1 MSAQEVAPTPSSRAT
16 EFVPVE
22 GGTETTSA
30 ELLLVVAYVI
40 MWGLLL
46 GFLGLGWRR
55 QKQLETRLS
64 ELERTI
70 AGKAPEA

>member
-1 MSAQEVAPTPSSRAT
+1 VTAQVGTPSSRSS

-22 GGTETTSA
+22 GGGETTSA
-30 ELLLVVAYVI
+30 GLLLVIAYLA
-40 MWGLLL
+40 MWALLL

-64 ELERTI
+64 ELERQI
-70 AGKAPEA
+70 SGKAPGA

>member
-1 MSAQEVAPTPSSRAT
+1 VNAQTASPAASSRAS

-30 ELLLVVAYVI
+30 GTLLVVAYVL
-40 MWGLLL
+40 MWALLL

-55 QKQLETRLS
+55 QKQLEGRLS
-64 ELERTI
+64 DLEKQVT
-70 AGKAPEA
+70 GKAPGA

>member
-1 MSAQEVAPTPSSRAT
+1 MNAQVAAPAASSRSS

-22 GGTETTSA
+22 GGGETTSA
-30 ELLLVVAYVI
+30 GLLLVVAYLL
-40 MWGLLL
+40 MWALLL

-64 ELERTI
+64 ELERQVS
-70 AGKAPEA
+70 GKAPGA